1 MCTFWLLVDVLV
13 VDCWSVCLCACA
25 HVCVCVHVRM
35 CLYLLVHAFVVFY
48 GGSLGMVTGRGG
60 CGRKAAEQTA
70 GVLLLPIDELLH
82 ETLPVTHTHTQKHIQ
97 TD

>member
-1 MCTFWLLVDVLV
+1 MRVCACASVCLRARVCIYLLVDV
-13 VDCWSVCLCACA
+13 
-25 HVCVCVHVRM
+25 
-35 CLYLLVHAFVVFY
+35 FVVFY

-82 ETLPVTHTHTQKHIQ
+82 ETLPVTHTEEHIP